1 MVLSTEYKTLLRY
14 LHQWYLMLKD
24 VSLMDIILI
33 GVSDELAAA
42 VVCMAARTD
51 GDNLPNGH
59 FMHY

>member
-1 MVLSTEYKTLLRY
+1 
-14 LHQWYLMLKD
+14 MLKD